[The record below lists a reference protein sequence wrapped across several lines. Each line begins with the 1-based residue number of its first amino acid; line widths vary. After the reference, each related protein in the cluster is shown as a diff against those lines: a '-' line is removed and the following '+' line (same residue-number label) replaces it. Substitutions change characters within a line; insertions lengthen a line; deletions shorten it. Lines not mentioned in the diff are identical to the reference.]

1 MAGGKKRVENIPADW
16 VEIVRPRVEAGRRF
30 KESAAEL
37 LPINAE
43 ILALAQKQR
52 RLSSRRS
59 VPTRSSS

>member
-37 LPINAE
+37 LLINAE